1 MLKEE
6 IEFTI
11 LMPCLNEEAT
21 IAHCIEKAFESINK
35 NKVSAEVLIADNGST
50 DRSIAIAEML
60 GVRII
65 SVEEKG
71 YGAALQAGI
80 KNAKGKYIIMGDSD
94 CSYDFGELSPFI
106 EKLRE
111 GNELVM
117 GNRFK
122 GGIMKGAMPFL
133 HRYLGNPVLSFI
145 GRLFFQTSIG
155 DFHCGLRGFN
165 RQSILDIELNTKG
178 MEFASEMV
186 VKASLNKL
194 KIIEVPTVL
203 YPDGR
208 VTAPHLRTWHDGW
221 RHLRFLLIYSPKWLF
236 LYPGIIM
243 IIVGLIFSS
252 VLTINQ
258 IHIGHINFDIHTLL
272 YTLTLFYVGYQFVVF
287 YMFSKYYGVK
297 NKLLP
302 ASKFFLKLFKQFR
315 LERGLLIGAVL
326 LIAGMGLTL
335 KAFLI
340 WQGTGF
346 GDLETERTIR
356 LAIPAVFLI
365 LIGGQTILNSFFMSI
380 LQLESKQK

>member
-21 IAHCIEKAFESINK
+21 IAHCIEKAYKSINK
-35 NKVSAEVLIADNGST
+35 NNVSAEVLIADNGSA

-60 GVRII
+60 GARII

-94 CSYDFGELSPFI
+94 CSYDFGELRPFI
-106 EKLRE
+106 DKLRE

-122 GGIMKGAMPFL
+122 GGIKKGAMPFL

-145 GRLFFQTSIG
+145 GRLFFRTTIG

-165 RQSILDIELNTKG
+165 RQSIINIGLNTKG

-194 KIIEVPTVL
+194 KIAEVPIVL

-243 IIVGLIFSS
+243 LIVGVIFSS
-252 VLTINQ
+252 ILTIHQ
-258 IHIGHINFDIHTLL
+258 IHIGHVNFDIHTLL

-302 ASKFFLKLFKQFR
+302 ASKFFLKLFKQFK

-340 WQGTGF
+340 WQDTGF
-346 GDLETERTIR
+346 GDLEMERTIR

-365 LIGGQTILNSFFMSI
+365 LVGVQTILNSFFMSI
-380 LQLESKQK
+380 LQLESMQK